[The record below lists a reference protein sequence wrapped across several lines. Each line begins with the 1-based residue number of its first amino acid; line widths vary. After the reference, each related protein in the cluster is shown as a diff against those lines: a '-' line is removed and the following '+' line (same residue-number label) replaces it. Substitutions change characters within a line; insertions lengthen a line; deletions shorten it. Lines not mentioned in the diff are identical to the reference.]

1 MFRPDNAYTKFDF
14 RNGRPTKSAILT
26 TSSIDMA
33 KKYYQ
38 AIKEMTKEPDWLT
51 KEFPNQLIREG
62 RTMEDPDFPRIAITY
77 SLEENSRD
85 SSAQQEEMQKKLLR
99 NIISIMILPGH

>member
-33 KKYYQ
+33 KKYYR
-38 AIKEMTKEPDWLT
+38 AIKEMTKNL
-51 KEFPNQLIREG
+51 NG
-62 RTMEDPDFPRIAITY
+62 
-77 SLEENSRD
+77 
-85 SSAQQEEMQKKLLR
+85 
-99 NIISIMILPGH
+99 

>member
-1 MFRPDNAYTKFDF
+1 DNAYTKFDF

-33 KKYYQ
+33 KKYYR

-51 KEFPNQLIREG
+51 KEFPNQPIREG

-85 SSAQQEEMQKKLLR
+85 SSVQQEEMQK
-99 NIISIMILPGH
+99 IIEEYNQYYDTSWSLADI

>member
-33 KKYYQ
+33 KKVLSSHQ
-38 AIKEMTKEPDWLT
+38 RDDE
-51 KEFPNQLIREG
+51 
-62 RTMEDPDFPRIAITY
+62 RT
-77 SLEENSRD
+77 
-85 SSAQQEEMQKKLLR
+85 
-99 NIISIMILPGH
+99 